1 MSKLD
6 TSLAICGQIE
16 LTVLIYSI
24 EYVVCPAMQNFE
36 SIRNK
41 EVPKIDLMT
50 KDRLPK
56 APVLVNSMANTVP
69 APYSPP
75 ATGMTMEHLQN
86 NYEAIVNA
94 RAIFYP
100 VAYQFLKELGRGR
113 QGRVFLGLRQGA
125 RGCITEQAIKVFDP
139 RIYRNTEEYWT
150 DMGRIAFQISKL
162 QRLQS
167 PNLVAMSSYEE
178 TCGIGYVQLEAID
191 GIDLGHLLSREYLD
205 LAKKKSSPKELAKVT
220 KTIFRI
226 KGDKICLQPGVAVY
240 ILRGVL
246 RGLERLHSINFL
258 HSDIKPEN
266 IMIDR
271 LGNVKVVDFGRAV
284 MVGEK
289 VSFLMG
295 SPLYMAPELHR
306 REIGGMQS
314 DFYSVGLVA
323 LEMLRGEKIAHND
336 DVNESDLLNIK
347 MNLLDRLE
355 ELLPPHVL
363 DNSDLVAILR
373 RFIEPDPIERYS
385 SAQEADVGEGG
396 LRVIDRQLV
405 QAGLAS
411 EYGRDLSEYLS
422 KLVNEN
428 TQRIELDFEQI

>member
-1 MSKLD
+1 MQDFEFINDK
-6 TSLAICGQIE
+6 AI
-16 LTVLIYSI
+16 
-24 EYVVCPAMQNFE
+24 
-36 SIRNK
+36 
-41 EVPKIDLMT
+41 PKIDLMT
-50 KDRLPK
+50 KERLPK
-56 APVLVNSMANTVP
+56 THVAMYPPNHVP

-75 ATGMTMEHLQN
+75 ASSMTMEHLIN
-86 NYEAIVNA
+86 NYGAIINA

-139 RIYRNTEEYWT
+139 KIYRNTEEYWT

-167 PNLVAMSSYEE
+167 PHLVAMSSYEE

-191 GIDLGHLLSREYLD
+191 GIDLGYLLSGEHLEIT
-205 LAKKKSSPKELAKVT
+205 KKRSSPKEWAKLT

-226 KGDKICLQPGVAVY
+226 KGDKVCLQPGVAVY

-246 RGLERLHSINFL
+246 RGLERLHAINFL

-289 VSFLMG
+289 VSFLLG
-295 SPLYMAPELHR
+295 SPLYMAPEIHR
-306 REIGGMQS
+306 REVGGIQS

-336 DVNESDLLNIK
+336 EVNESDLLGIK
-347 MNLLDRLE
+347 MNLLESLE
-355 ELLPPHVL
+355 EILPAHVL
-363 DNSDLVAILR
+363 ANQDLVAILR
-373 RFIEPDPIERYS
+373 RFIEPDQVKRYS
-385 SAQEADVGEGG
+385 SAQEAEVGEGG

-422 KLVNEN
+422 NLVNES
-428 TQRIELDFEQI
+428 TQRIELKIDRTPS

>member
-1 MSKLD
+1 
-6 TSLAICGQIE
+6 
-16 LTVLIYSI
+16 
-24 EYVVCPAMQNFE
+24 MQNFDL
-36 SIRNK
+36 NK
-41 EVPKIDLMT
+41 EIPRIDLMT
-50 KDRLPK
+50 KDRVPK
-56 APVLVNSMANTVP
+56 ATVHTTSASPVP

-75 ATGMTMEHLQN
+75 ATSMTMDHLKS
-86 NYEAIVNA
+86 NYDAIVNA

-139 RIYRNTEEYWT
+139 QIYRNTEEYWT

-191 GIDLGHLLSREYLD
+191 GIDLGRLLSRDHYEY
-205 LAKKKSSPKELAKVT
+205 AKKKSSPKEWTKVT
-220 KTIFRI
+220 KTIFRL
-226 KGDKICLQPGVAVY
+226 KGDRVSLQPGMAIY
-240 ILRGVL
+240 ILRSVL
-246 RGLERLHSINFL
+246 RGLERLHAINFL

-271 LGNVKVVDFGRAV
+271 LGNIKVVDLGRAV
-284 MVGEK
+284 MVGER
-289 VSFLMG
+289 VSFLLG
-295 SPLYMAPELHR
+295 SPLYMAPEIHR
-306 REIGGMQS
+306 REVGGIQS

-323 LEMLRGEKIAHND
+323 LEMLRGEKLAHND
-336 DVNESDLLNIK
+336 AVNESDLL
-347 MNLLDRLE
+347 RLK
-355 ELLPPHVL
+355 LSLQGCLQDILPSHVL
-363 DNSDLVAILR
+363 ANKDLVGILR
-373 RFIEPDPIERYS
+373 RFIEPDPVARFS
-385 SAQEADVGEGG
+385 SAQEAEVGEGG

-411 EYGRDLSEYLS
+411 EYGRDLSDYLS

-428 TQRIELDFEQI
+428 TQRIELESEND

>member
-1 MSKLD
+1 
-6 TSLAICGQIE
+6 
-16 LTVLIYSI
+16 
-24 EYVVCPAMQNFE
+24 MQNFDF
-36 SIRNK
+36 SSDKDIPR
-41 EVPKIDLMT
+41 IDLMSR
-50 KDRLPK
+50 DGRPK
-56 APVLVNSMANTVP
+56 TPAIVSGVTPVP

-75 ATGMTMEHLQN
+75 MSGMTMEHLKN
-86 NYEAIVNA
+86 NYEAIINA

-100 VAYQFLKELGRGR
+100 VAYQFRNELGRGR

-139 RIYRNTEEYWT
+139 QIYRNTEEYWT

-178 TCGIGYVQLEAID
+178 TCGIGYAQLEAID
-191 GIDLGHLLSREYLD
+191 GIDLGRLLSREHLEFT
-205 LAKKKSSPKELAKVT
+205 KKRSSPKEWARMT
-220 KTIFRI
+220 KTIFRM
-226 KGDKICLQPGVAVY
+226 KGDRVCLQPGIAVY

-246 RGLERLHSINFL
+246 RGLERLHAINFL

-289 VSFLMG
+289 VSFLLG
-295 SPLYMAPELHR
+295 SPLYMAPEIHR
-306 REIGGMQS
+306 REIGGIQA
-314 DFYSVGLVA
+314 DFYSLGLVA
-323 LEMLRGEKIAHND
+323 LEMLRGEKIAHSD
-336 DVNESDLLNIK
+336 DVNESDLLRIK
-347 MNLLDRLE
+347 M
-355 ELLPPHVL
+355 ELLGHLSDILPSHVL
-363 DNSDLVAILR
+363 ANTDLVAILS
-373 RFIEPDPIERYS
+373 RFIEPDPVARYS
-385 SAQEADVGEGG
+385 SAQEAEVGEGG

-411 EYGRDLSEYLS
+411 EYGRDLSDYLS
-422 KLVNEN
+422 RLVDGSS
-428 TQRIELDFEQI
+428 QRIDLNFDSE